1 MKERNEMRCDVIY
14 RCVSF
19 IIDYQYFSE
28 AVCKL
33 CAMNFCVQRKS
44 RYKSLCNGLISFVL
58 CFVDQPGL
66 TMGGAGH
73 SKEIVKR
80 LSDKGLFIG
89 FDQDKNAIATAKE
102 RLSEYSDRVTGLIFF
117 PNKRKKT
124 TIAKR

>member
-1 MKERNEMRCDVIY
+1 MKERNEMKCDVIY

-28 AVCKL
+28 TVCKL

-66 TMGGAGH
+66 EPGT
-73 SKEIVKR
+73 SR
-80 LSDKGLFIG
+80 LWVFLWRISWNCILYKYADYQWL
-89 FDQDKNAIATAKE
+89 
-102 RLSEYSDRVTGLIFF
+102 
-117 PNKRKKT
+117 
-124 TIAKR
+124 

>member
-44 RYKSLCNGLISFVL
+44 HYKSLCNGLISFFYAL
-58 CFVDQPGL
+58 WTSLGL
-66 TMGGAGH
+66 NQGPPDYESVALT
-73 SKEIVKR
+73 
-80 LSDKGLFIG
+80 
-89 FDQDKNAIATAKE
+89 N
-102 RLSEYSDRVTGLIFF
+102 
-117 PNKRKKT
+117 
-124 TIAKR
+124 